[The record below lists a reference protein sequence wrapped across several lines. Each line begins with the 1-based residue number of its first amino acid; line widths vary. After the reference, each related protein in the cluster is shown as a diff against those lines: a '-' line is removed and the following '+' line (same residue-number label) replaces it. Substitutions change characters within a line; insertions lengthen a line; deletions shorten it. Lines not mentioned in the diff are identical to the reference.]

1 MGMLSTAAYV
11 LAMDIFGPISDNA
24 GGIAEMSQ
32 QPAHVREV
40 TDLLDAVG
48 NTTKATT
55 KGFAIGSAALAS
67 FLLFSTFM
75 DEVSA
80 FTAKPFDQVDI
91 AIPEVFVG
99 GLLGAM
105 LVFLFSA
112 WACKAVGRSAQ
123 EVVKEVR
130 RKRSRPRLALRH
142 ADPPAAA
149 TRTEGGSVP

>member
-24 GGIAEMSQ
+24 GGIAEMSS
-32 QPAHVREV
+32 QPAQVREA

-67 FLLFSTFM
+67 FLLFSAFM

-80 FTAKPFDQVDI
+80 FTSKPFDTVDI

-99 GLLGAM
+99 VGLQGRWPVRAG
-105 LVFLFSA
+105 SSQ
-112 WACKAVGRSAQ
+112 RSAPP
-123 EVVKEVR
+123 V
-130 RKRSRPRLALRH
+130 SREAGHHDL
-142 ADPPAAA
+142 
-149 TRTEGGSVP
+149 

>member
-1 MGMLSTAAYV
+1 M
-11 LAMDIFGPISDNA
+11 
-24 GGIAEMSQ
+24 
-32 QPAHVREV
+32 
-40 TDLLDAVG
+40 LDAVG

-67 FLLFSTFM
+67 FLLFSAFM

-80 FTAKPFDQVDI
+80 FTGKPFDSVDI

-99 GLLGAM
+99 GLLGSM

-123 EVVKEVR
+123 EVVNEVR
-130 RKRSRPRLALRH
+130 RQFREKPGIMTYQVCKSVYITHICPRPPETRPLPL
-142 ADPPAAA
+142 PPASCS
-149 TRTEGGSVP
+149 RLPRV